1 MSQVFRK
8 EFNNVPYKT
17 ICNEVELQT
26 RAAYAGFAPMILA
39 TDKKTYIE
47 MENLDEMCIADMY
60 GEDIDAIPNYIIEE
74 IYVILERLYTQYD
87 IEYIDV
93 TPYNFIEYAG
103 KTWIIDFG
111 HAKPKNI
118 EEPNWY
124 LKKILEDKKVSFW
137 NPDFR

>member
-1 MSQVFRK
+1 MSHIFRK

-26 RAAYAGFAPMILA
+26 RAADAGFAPQILG
-39 TDKKTYIE
+39 TDKETYIE
-47 MENLDEMCIADMY
+47 MEKLDQMCIADMY
-60 GEDIDAIPNYIIEE
+60 GEDFTAVPTYIIEE
-74 IYVILERLYTQYD
+74 IYVILERLYNQYN

-103 KTWIIDFG
+103 KIWIIDFG
-111 HAKPKNI
+111 HAKPRI
-118 EEPNWY
+118 TEEPNWY
-124 LKKILEDKKVSFW
+124 LKKVLEDGKVSCW

>member
-1 MSQVFRK
+1 MSHIFRK

-26 RAAYAGFAPMILA
+26 RAADAGFAPQILG
-39 TDKKTYIE
+39 TDKETYIE
-47 MENLDEMCIADMY
+47 MEKLDQMCIADMY
-60 GEDIDAIPNYIIEE
+60 GEDIDAIPTYIIEE
-74 IYVILERLYTQYD
+74 IYVILERLYNQYD

-103 KTWIIDFG
+103 KIWIIDFG
-111 HAKPKNI
+111 HAKPRI
-118 EEPNWY
+118 TEEPNWY
-124 LKKILEDKKVSFW
+124 LKKVLEDGKVSCW